1 MFAVG
6 DIIKN
11 LEDLGDRFWVV
22 LEVSKEEI
30 ENNIVDADEPGLY
43 GFGGMWYG
51 ENPLDKAS
59 YGKIKYLSTGIF
71 FRMARVQDFTKEKIR
86 EMTE

>member
-1 MFAVG
+1 MFAIG

-11 LEDLGDRFWVV
+11 LEELGDRLWVV
-22 LEVSKEEI
+22 LEVTKKEI
-30 ENNIVDADEPGLY
+30 EEGAVDAEAAGLY

-51 ENPLDKAS
+51 EDPLDKAS
-59 YGKIKYLSTGIF
+59 YGKIKYLSTGTF

-86 EMTE
+86 EMT